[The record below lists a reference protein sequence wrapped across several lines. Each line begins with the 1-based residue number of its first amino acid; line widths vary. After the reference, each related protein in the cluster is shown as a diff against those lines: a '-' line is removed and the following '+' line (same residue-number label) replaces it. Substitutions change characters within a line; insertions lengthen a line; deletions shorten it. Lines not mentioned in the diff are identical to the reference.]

1 MNYTKPETLAP
12 GALPMIQR
20 RAAGALLVAGA
31 VIFFLAEFI
40 AAAAWTDPPY
50 SYTYHYIS
58 NLGVHGPVE
67 ALNQYMYSPLA
78 WVMNTG
84 FFLFGITVLVG
95 VIRLRGLRGWRRW
108 AAFILATLVAVG
120 GVLLAF
126 FHGDGKVTD
135 GAVDYHSLGALASIV
150 GGNVL
155 VILLGR
161 LHRLI
166 GVARKPGRAMVVLGV
181 FGLVSLVAFL
191 ALAGSGANVLI
202 GLVERC
208 AVYPV
213 LIGLICAGVSIWN
226 RRTLDT
232 QTTARSLTGNFASW
246 RRGVRDR

>member
-1 MNYTKPETLAP
+1 MSEAK
-12 GALPMIQR
+12 PMIQR
-20 RAAGALLVAGA
+20 RAAGALLVLGP

-58 NLGVHGPVE
+58 DLGVHGPVE
-67 ALNQYMYSPLA
+67 ALKQYMYSPLA

-84 FFLFGITVLVG
+84 FFLFGITVFAG
-95 VIRLRGLRGWRRW
+95 VVMLSGLRGRRRW
-108 AAFILATLVAVG
+108 ATLILATLVAAG

-126 FHGDGKVTD
+126 FHGDGNVTD
-135 GAVDYHSLGALASIV
+135 GAVDYHSLGALGSIV

-155 VILLGR
+155 VIVLGR
-161 LHRLI
+161 LRRRI
-166 GVARKPGRAMVVLGV
+166 GVARKPGRVMVVLGV

-213 LIGLICAGVSIWN
+213 FIGLICAGVSIGN

-232 QTTARSLTGNFASW
+232 PEASSDTGDGSTPERTIVAK
-246 RRGVRDR
+246 